1 MAILLPLAS
10 HDQFY
15 TMNKKAEKEETEE
28 LTQES
33 TPDIETQAEGQE
45 THEYGEAESIDPVL
59 GLQRQLEEEQ
69 SKYLRL
75 YAEFENFRRRNP
87 KERIELISSASS
99 ELMKGVLPVLDDFER
114 AVESNKKIT
123 DIEAIK
129 EGFILL
135 QQKLSNILE
144 AKGLQRVK
152 SKGEA
157 FDAEIH
163 EAIAQVPV
171 DDNKLKGKIIEDI
184 EPGYTLNDKVLRH
197 PKVVVGS

>member
-75 YAEFENFRRRNP
+75 YSEFENFRRRNA

>member
-1 MAILLPLAS
+1 
-10 HDQFY
+10 
-15 TMNKKAEKEETEE
+15 MNKKAEKEETEE

-75 YAEFENFRRRNP
+75 YAEFENFRRRNA